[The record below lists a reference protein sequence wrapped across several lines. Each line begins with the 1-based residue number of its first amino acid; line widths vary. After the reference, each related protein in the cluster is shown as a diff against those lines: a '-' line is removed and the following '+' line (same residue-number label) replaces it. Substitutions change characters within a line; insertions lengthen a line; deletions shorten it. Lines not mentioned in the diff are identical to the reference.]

1 MTMGPYSRLDR
12 RMAYNDKDPR
22 QARIPT
28 YEARNAPGSPKAKR
42 ASEKAAITR
51 RTRAQPISLA
61 GPSGTPSSAPE
72 RDDRPQ
78 TQDRP

>member
-1 MTMGPYSRLDR
+1 MSARHNVGNRP
-12 RMAYNDKDPR
+12 
-22 QARIPT
+22 QAGIF
-28 YEARNAPGSPKAKR
+28 EARNTPGSPKAKR
-42 ASEKAAITR
+42 ASEKAALTR

-61 GPSGTPSSAPE
+61 GPSGTPSPALE

>member
-1 MTMGPYSRLDR
+1 MSAGPR
-12 RMAYNDKDPR
+12 RPPPQDHR
-22 QARIPT
+22 ARSTT
-28 YEARNAPGSPKAKR
+28 YEARNTPGSPKAKR
-42 ASEKAAITR
+42 ASEKAAVTR

-61 GPSGTPSSAPE
+61 GPSGTPSSVLE